1 MLGKINFSKISELE
15 EVSELAGQGLT
26 LEEISKIKG
35 LDIETIKHIILDAE
49 QFLKELREQF
59 DEFNF

>member
-1 MLGKINFSKISELE
+1 MLGKINFNKIEELE

-35 LDIETIKHIILDAE
+35 LDIKAIKHIIIEAE